1 MMADQKTVHGLIPDA
16 WISVYD
22 PASAD
27 SSDPFIMQ
35 QRNIRTVI
43 RVGERLYPD
52 NEAEQHGITC
62 VSCEFDEATPSPGV
76 VTAFLYTLRT
86 SKAGGVAVLSD
97 GSGRAAVLCALDLMH
112 AYGFS
117 AAEATTWLRIMY
129 PSMQMNRRQEDFL
142 HAVGSMAGAVGS
154 GGREEAFRRG
164 VFRAWAAED
173 VRSRGR
179 RRRPESDYDAVSG
192 DDGGA
197 EITKAAQDGCDKAAV
212 RTAQALS
219 LAMALEC
226 IVALNPTSRPL
237 RSIERLPAKVQAPD
251 GPAAAALPKQW
262 RMT

>member
-1 MMADQKTVHGLIPDA
+1 MQK
-16 WISVYD
+16 
-22 PASAD
+22 
-27 SSDPFIMQ
+27 
-35 QRNIRTVI
+35 RNVRTVI

-52 NEAEQHGITC
+52 KEAEQHGIAY
-62 VSCEFDEATPSPGV
+62 VSCKFDEATPSPGV
-76 VTAFLYTLRT
+76 VTAFLYALRT

-97 GSGRAAVLCALDLMH
+97 GSGRAATLCALHLMH
-112 AYGFS
+112 AHGFS
-117 AAEATTWLRIMY
+117 AAEATTWLRFIY
-129 PSMQMNRRQEDFL
+129 PSLRMNRRQEDFL

-197 EITKAAQDGCDKAAV
+197 EITKAAQGGCDKAV

-237 RSIERLPAKVQAPD
+237 RSPERLPAKVQAPD